1 MQSEIGSG
9 RSGKSRR
16 SGRGGSAPR
25 RALPPLPLLP
35 RLPLLLL
42 VFPACGPSGDA
53 KSQERAVPDSGYVA
67 QLVGDHTL
75 TVPRGF
81 HVGVF
86 AKDLENV
93 RFMAVGPDGAIYA
106 SLRRPGK
113 VVRLTDA
120 DGDGRGEAPTVVIE
134 GLRGPHGLAFRGDTL
149 YIAEEHRV
157 IRLVP
162 PDRRVEVVVGG
173 LPTGGNHFTRTILF
187 RDHYLYVSIGSSC
200 NLCRESDPRRA
211 AVVRYNLDGS
221 GETLFATG
229 LRNSVGLALEP
240 VTGAIWGT
248 NNDRDRLGD
257 DRPPDRVNIIEQGG
271 WYGWPDCYLP
281 NTPNPEYAESAAK
294 CANAIGP
301 AVTLPAHAAPLGL
314 AFYTGTQFP
323 AGYRGDLFVALHGS
337 WDRSVPIGYEVVRV
351 PVRNG
356 KPAGPWSDFVSGWQV
371 GRSWWGRPVDPI
383 VAPDGSLLIS
393 DDAGGKIFRVW
404 YEGGN

>member
-1 MQSEIGSG
+1 MLTD
-9 RSGKSRR
+9 R
-16 SGRGGSAPR
+16 GRGGRGGEGQGLRPTVFS
-25 RALPPLPLLP
+25 ALPL
-35 RLPLLLL
+35 LPLLLL
-42 VFPACGPSGDA
+42 AFPACGPGGDA
-53 KSQERAVPDSGYVA
+53 RSQQRAAPDSASVT
-67 QLVGDHTL
+67 QQVGGHAL

-81 HVGVF
+81 RVGVF
-86 AKDLENV
+86 AEDLDNV
-93 RFMAVGPDGAIYA
+93 RFMAAGPDGAIYA

-113 VVRLTDA
+113 VVRLTDT
-120 DGDGRGEAPTVVIE
+120 DGDGRAEAPTVVIE

-162 PDRRVEVVVGG
+162 PGRRVEVVVDG

-187 RDHYLYVSIGSSC
+187 RDDHLYVSIGSSC

-211 AVVRYNLDGS
+211 AVVRYDLDGS
-221 GETLFATG
+221 GETPFATG

-240 VTGAIWGT
+240 ATGAIWAT

-257 DRPPDRVNIIEQGG
+257 DTPPDRVNILRQGG

-281 NTPNPEYAESAAK
+281 NTPNPEYADSVAR

-323 AGYRGDLFVALHGS
+323 AEYRGDLFVALHGS
-337 WDRSVPIGYEVVRV
+337 WDRSVPVGYKVVRV
-351 PVRNG
+351 PVKDG
-356 KPAGPWSDFVSGWQV
+356 KPAGPWTDFVSGWQV
-371 GRSWWGRPVDPI
+371 GRSWWGRPVDPV

-404 YEGGN
+404 YGGGE